1 MRVTLIALLC
11 VVAGCTADPAPP
23 PSTAPPP
30 QPLRALLITGGHE
43 HDIGFYSIFD
53 SCKNE
58 VRITVSSSNIAYAK
72 DFRDKYDVLI
82 LYDFTRDPDEA
93 TKKNLRDF
101 VEAGKGIVVLHHAL
115 LDYQSWPW
123 WYQEVV
129 GGSYRLGPTGSIPAS
144 TYKAA
149 QPMSITPQKHPIT
162 AGIEPFQLTDE
173 TYKRMWIAPDVKPLL
188 TTDCPASDLVIAW
201 ISPYPKS
208 KVVYIQLGHGHGSW
222 DHPSFRA
229 IVHNAILWS
238 AGRLNLLEI
247 NSKALRWLLEEPTK

>member
-1 MRVTLIALLC
+1 MRAIILFLLL
-11 VVAGCTADPAPP
+11 AGIGGCAADPAPP
-23 PSTAPPP
+23 PANPP
-30 QPLRALLITGGHE
+30 QQTQIRALLITGGHE

-72 DFRDKYDVLI
+72 DFRDKFDVLI

-93 TKKNLRDF
+93 TRRNLCDF
-101 VEAGKGIVVLHHAL
+101 AESGKGIVVLHHAL

-129 GGSYRLGPTGSIPAS
+129 GGSYRLGPSGDIPAS
-144 TYKAA
+144 TYKAG
-149 QPMSITPQKHPIT
+149 QPMSITPQKHAIT

-173 TYKRMWIAPDVKPLL
+173 TYKRMLISPDVKPLL
-188 TTDCPASDLVIAW
+188 TTDCPASDPTIAW
-201 ISPYPKS
+201 ISSYTKS
-208 KVVYIQLGHGHGSW
+208 KVVYIQLGHGHGSF
-222 DHPSFRA
+222 DSASFRA

-238 AGRLNLLEI
+238 ANRLKQEDT
-247 NSKALRWLLEEPTK
+247 P